1 MAKSRKLK
9 VRHDGGSY
17 SLNFFNA
24 PRTIPDPPVAVTF
37 TALQTGGV
45 SVTTNSEG
53 IVLTFSEDLVGLEA
67 RHIELTDYTGKAVA
81 TELIPTQGNAKVW
94 TLAIEPIVEGT
105 VKVKI
110 VGLNGYSFTEDQ
122 TDVDI
127 FAATFVTFT
136 AEQTGGTEDQVASTG
151 IVFTF
156 DTIITG
162 LTADDITI
170 EPMDG
175 SAKKSTLSGSD
186 KEWTLLITEPI
197 QGDIVVSI
205 ADIDGFTFDNL
216 VTPIP
221 VFALPQVA
229 VTFTAVQTGGTEDE
243 ADSTA
248 IGLEFNKSIDGL
260 TVNQITLE
268 DDTGSAKKGELTGSE
283 TTYSLTI
290 TDPVQ
295 GLVNVSVG
303 GLYGYT
309 FPVLATPVQVYAA
322 TAE

>member
-1 MAKSRKLK
+1 MAKRRKLK

-17 SLNFFNA
+17 SLDFFNA

-37 TALQTGGV
+37 TAVETGGV
-45 SVTTNSEG
+45 SATTNSEG

-127 FAATFVTFT
+127 YAATFVTFT
-136 AEQTGGTEDQVASTG
+136 AEQTGGTEDEVASTG

-156 DTIITG
+156 DTVITG

-170 EPMDG
+170 VPMDG

-216 VTPIP
+216 VGPIT

-260 TVNQITLE
+260 TVNHITLE
-268 DDTGSAKKGELTGSE
+268 DDTGSAVKDGLTGSG